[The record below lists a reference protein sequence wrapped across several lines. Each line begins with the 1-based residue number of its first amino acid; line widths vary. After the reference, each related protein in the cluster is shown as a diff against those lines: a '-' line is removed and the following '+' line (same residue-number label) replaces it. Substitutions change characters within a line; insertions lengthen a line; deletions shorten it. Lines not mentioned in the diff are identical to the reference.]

1 MDLLSSSCYVGGFLM
16 SLPPIESLKPVAS
29 LELHKIAREPEDFTT
44 TEVSHFCSMEFG
56 GFGVAA
62 KIIND
67 DPTNTLTYRL
77 HSNRGR
83 ARIVPVNSE
92 IEINEWF
99 DIIIVTPNAV
109 TGTGQLEIDVVP
121 FKDAKRVKQ

>member
-1 MDLLSSSCYVGGFLM
+1 L
-16 SLPPIESLKPVAS
+16 SLPNIEELKPAS
-29 LELHKIAREPEDFTT
+29 SNELIKIAREPENFTT
-44 TEVSHFCSMEFG
+44 TEISHFCSMEFG

-62 KIIND
+62 KIINND
-67 DPTNTLTYRL
+67 ALNEITYRL

-83 ARIVPVNSE
+83 ARIVPISSE

-99 DIIIVTPNAV
+99 DIIIITPDAT

-121 FKDAKRVKQ
+121 FRDAKRVKQ